1 MGIFSKKEI
10 LKKEGVIYFLNKVH
24 DTLFLHSFKYDDDKF
39 KNKRGKE
46 SFFVLDEIINFNE
59 DKLGNLFLINDLN
72 NISPREPSYHGI
84 DENGKLL
91 NVTIPYDDRERYD
104 FVYLHDIDKGEPF
117 VTEGEEIYDEYIKK
131 KIYY

>member
-1 MGIFSKKEI
+1 MGFFSKKEI

-72 NISPREPSYHGI
+72 NISPREQ
-84 DENGKLL
+84 L
-91 NVTIPYDDRERYD
+91 ERRMS
-104 FVYLHDIDKGEPF
+104 IIGSI
-117 VTEGEEIYDEYIKK
+117 EGRLAL
-131 KIYY
+131 